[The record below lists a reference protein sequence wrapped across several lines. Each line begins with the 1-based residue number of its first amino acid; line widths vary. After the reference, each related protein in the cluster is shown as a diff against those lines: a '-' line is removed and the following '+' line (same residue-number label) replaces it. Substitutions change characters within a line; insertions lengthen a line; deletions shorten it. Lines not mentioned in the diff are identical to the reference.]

1 MNSYI
6 IFRSPCLILSLTLSR
21 SPEMV
26 MCWFWQERNIY
37 RNKID
42 LFTSLDQFVFD
53 ANCLK
58 SALIK
63 VSNVWTAVSHI
74 KWEIVTFF
82 KSWLFYWVCP
92 DIMNNNPIVTRYKD
106 RAHVQ
111 FAEFD
116 RIDWNRMKP
125 KCFSSFGLVLN
136 FLFRRSFYICMEYPD
151 KLGRLTF
158 INALAFRWHVTIF
171 HSDSFYWKVY
181 AENGIQT
188 RTKWFFFFTTE
199 I

>member
-1 MNSYI
+1 MRDCD
-6 IFRSPCLILSLTLSR
+6 IFQELILLLSL
-21 SPEMV
+21 
-26 MCWFWQERNIY
+26 
-37 RNKID
+37 
-42 LFTSLDQFVFD
+42 
-53 ANCLK
+53 
-58 SALIK
+58 
-63 VSNVWTAVSHI
+63 
-74 KWEIVTFF
+74 
-82 KSWLFYWVCP
+82 P

-188 RTKWFFFFTTE
+188 RTKWFFSLLRRYNLKHALVSVQSHGRVCKTRRACSLYAHLTTTIAERECIFF
-199 I
+199 